1 MQPEF
6 RSKSLGTTIFVLLW
20 LSWFASLGL
29 GANSWAQA
37 EETPTVSFSGHYHVK
52 GVTVEKQTGARRDL
66 SGTVI
71 LVQEGDAYTSTFD
84 LETQFPTVHGSVQ
97 AQVIGKGEGT
107 VEGRKATGKA
117 RTQIILSQLPNVD
130 PGFAF
135 VPAKGSKRIV
145 SNSIATLLDDG
156 TVEIQIESVGEK
168 GEKYVPTRTTLT
180 GVRAHD
186 AESERWGK
194 HAD

>member
-1 MQPEF
+1 MILVF
-6 RSKSLGTTIFVLLW
+6 LSLCWLAGT
-20 LSWFASLGL
+20 GL
-29 GANSWAQA
+29 APNARAQA
-37 EETPTVSFSGHYHVK
+37 EETPKVSFSGHYHVK
-52 GVTVEKQTGARRDL
+52 GVTVEKQTGAKRDL

-71 LVQEGDAYTSTFD
+71 LVQEGNAYTSTFD
-84 LETQFPTVHGSVQ
+84 LETQFPTVNGAVQ

-107 VEGRKATGKA
+107 VEGRTATGKA

-145 SNSIATLLDDG
+145 SNSVATLLDDG
-156 TVEIQIESVGEK
+156 SVEIQIESVGEK

-180 GVRAHD
+180 GIRAHD

-194 HAD
+194 QAD